1 MALPSIMAGV
11 NQVIMLALSM
21 VVVAGL
27 AGADGLGT
35 TVVSAVTQLDI
46 ATGVEGGLAVV
57 IVAIFLDRFTSALA
71 ERPEGS
77 LLSKLRARRPQKA
90 VDPAGLRN
98 PSNLVGLAGNNATV

>member
-77 LLSKLRARRPQKA
+77 LLSAGARRPQKA